1 MRPEDFDTP
10 GDAAPRPHG
19 NCYWLLPGQLLAG
32 EHPGLTGPHTLGER
46 LAALQ
51 AAGIQ
56 RCLDFTAP
64 ADPVPAYQP
73 LAVDGR
79 PAARES
85 HPITDFGVPT
95 MAQMQ
100 AILASVQQALARGER
115 VYLHCKAGIGRTGT
129 VAACILVDQGF
140 TAEQALALLQRKW
153 QVVDKRHA
161 EPVTPET
168 AGQRA
173 FVADWAAM
181 SQRAAGTATATA
193 PPPAPAGP
201 QRPTRP

>member
-1 MRPEDFDTP
+1 LRPEDFDTP

-19 NCYWLLPGQLLAG
+19 NCYWLLPGRLLAG
-32 EHPGLTGPHTLGER
+32 EHPGLTGLHTLEAR
-46 LAALQ
+46 LTALQ

-79 PAARES
+79 PAVRES

-95 MAQMQ
+95 TAQMQ
-100 AILASVQQALARGER
+100 AILASVQQALARDER

-129 VAACILVDQGF
+129 VAACILVNHGF

-173 FVADWAAM
+173 FVAGWAAM
-181 SQRAAGTATATA
+181 SKPAAGTATATA
-193 PPPAPAGP
+193 VPNSLQP
-201 QRPTRP
+201 PTRP